1 MVERSIRT
9 VMAIRGTAM
18 ATAAKNRYWSAPA
31 GSVPRSGNW
40 PWTNQWRVMLN
51 SQEMRMPVKNGGTAM
66 HSWSS
71 TVPTASPSR
80 LRPREAHSPTGT
92 DTTAISRKLMRLSH
106 RVIPTL
112 GAISSHT
119 GWL

>member
-1 MVERSIRT
+1 
-9 VMAIRGTAM
+9 
-18 ATAAKNRYWSAPA
+18 
-31 GSVPRSGNW
+31 
-40 PWTNQWRVMLN
+40 
-51 SQEMRMPVKNGGTAM
+51 MPVKNGGTAM
-66 HSWSS
+66 HSWSN

-80 LRPREAHSPTGT
+80 LRPREAHSPNGM
-92 DTTAISRKLMRLSH
+92 DTTVISTKLIRLRQ